1 MTYAAYYTPPN
12 ADIRSGDSLAVE
24 YTCTDELRAVA
35 IGRQLVNERRDVWA
49 AAHPGVTIRK
59 GWFDFM
65 MVVRLSD
72 GAILWPLSARTA
84 TPRRP

>member
-12 ADIRSGDSLAVE
+12 ADIRSGDSLVVE

-35 IGRQLVNERRDVWA
+35 IGRQLVNERRAVWA

-59 GWFDFM
+59 GWFDFT

-72 GAILWPLSARTA
+72 GSILWPLSARTA
-84 TPRRP
+84 TPRVP